1 MSGSVQATD
10 RLMKELR
17 DIYRSP
23 SFKGGECCQELH
35 GGGFLL
41 ILWGTQWALELF
53 YSAEG
58 EDLWCLMGVALSR
71 VNKTTLL
78 SVPCHCWVEVRSM
91 LWVGELSDFKGD
103 DVPTPFLSP
112 GTQRKKLLP
121 SGLSWISTA
130 FHGRTVPEGTCT
142 AGPRGFEIWVMTQ
155 PPLSVPPAVT
165 HLCSPCRILCS

>member
-1 MSGSVQATD
+1 MFDGCGSVKSEQNHLT
-10 RLMKELR
+10 
-17 DIYRSP
+17 
-23 SFKGGECCQELH
+23 
-35 GGGFLL
+35 
-41 ILWGTQWALELF
+41 
-53 YSAEG
+53 
-58 EDLWCLMGVALSR
+58 
-71 VNKTTLL
+71 L
-78 SVPCHCWVEVRSM
+78 SVPCHYRVEVRSM